1 MPVYENA
8 SCVRNSEGLKKK
20 KKKKRIFTDTTRPL
34 CNSSVNRYK
43 PVALLFHL
51 DPCDLFSFPLGSF
64 FFSWVRFGVGLG
76 YLITDRCWLY
86 VALDNVNTLVIM
98 KTCHVLFTVTWLQLY
113 CAAIYSIHVSDASKS
128 DNQIFLWII
137 NKNFNTYVVS
147 GDYSRELKYISDS

>member
-1 MPVYENA
+1 MRMRLA
-8 SCVRNSEGLKKK
+8 SETARVS
-20 KKKKRIFTDTTRPL
+20 KKKRKRKEFLQTRPGHCATL
-34 CNSSVNRYK
+34 LLIVTNTSK

-128 DNQIFLWII
+128 DNQIFL
-137 NKNFNTYVVS
+137 
-147 GDYSRELKYISDS
+147 